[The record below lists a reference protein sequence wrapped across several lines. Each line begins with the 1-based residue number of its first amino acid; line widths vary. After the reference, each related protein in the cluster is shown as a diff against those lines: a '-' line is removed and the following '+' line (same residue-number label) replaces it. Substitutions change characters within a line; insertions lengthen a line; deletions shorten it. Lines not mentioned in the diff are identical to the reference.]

1 MVNQMRVLASGV
13 FDLLH
18 YGHIRFLEEARKL
31 GEPNARLTV
40 IVASDETVFR
50 AKGKPPIMP
59 ESQRRALVEALK
71 VVDEAIIGGRNLDM
85 DKVMKETHPEIV
97 AVGHDQQDIEDQAKK
112 LITEKNYDIKVLR
125 VGKFGPDHLNSSSK
139 IKKRIVERSEKRV

>member
-1 MVNQMRVLASGV
+1 
-13 FDLLH
+13 
-18 YGHIRFLEEARKL
+18 
-31 GEPNARLTV
+31 
-40 IVASDETVFR
+40 
-50 AKGKPPIMP
+50 MP

-85 DKVMKETHPEIV
+85 DKVIKETLPEIV

-112 LITEKNYDIKVLR
+112 LIAEKNYDIKVLR